1 MEHIPDK
8 RKYLIGALLKN
19 PSELLRYLR
28 VGWTTFKYRYL
39 HRCAGSGTIIGES
52 AALINT
58 ANIHIGSGCLL
69 QDRVYIR
76 AGMTGSVT
84 LEDRVALNSFAK
96 IFGHGGVRVGESAQ
110 IGPGTVVTTSGHDYR
125 ATELALDLAPVDIGA
140 RVWIGS
146 MATILPGVTIGDR
159 AVIGAGAVVTSDI
172 PADCLAVGVPAKVVR
187 RFGEDSPAS
196 AAAEG

>member
-8 RKYLIGALLKN
+8 KKYLVSALLKN
-19 PSELLRYLR
+19 PTELFRYLR
-28 VGWTTFKYRYL
+28 VGWATFRYRYI
-39 HRCAGSGTIIGES
+39 HRCTGPGTIVGES

-58 ANIHIGSGCLL
+58 ANIRIGSGCLL

-76 AGMTGSVT
+76 AGMSGSVAS
-84 LEDRVALNSFAK
+84 EDGVALNSFAK
-96 IFGHGGVRVGESAQ
+96 IFGHGGVRVGKSAQ
-110 IGPGTVVTTSGHDYR
+110 IGPGTIVTTSGHDYR
-125 ATELALDLAPVDIGA
+125 ATELELNLAPVDIGE
-140 RVWIGS
+140 RVWIGG

-187 RFGEDSPAS
+187 RFGEESPAGT
-196 AAAEG
+196 AAEA